1 MIMSVGHA
9 SVDAS
14 EHANVFGAWSELVV
28 GDRPDGLIDCY
39 LLETEGAV
47 QITAVWKTIAPAIG
61 KADDMIVKPVLTEVV
76 PRVLAPLSMFSSE
89 ENKKAEERKAMID
102 TSATPEVVPALN

>member
-1 MIMSVGHA
+1 MIMSVAHA

-47 QITAVWKTIAPAIG
+47 QITAVWKTLEDHDRAVHDEANHPAYAVFEASG
-61 KADDMIVKPVLTEVV
+61 VDPAHNLFAVV
-76 PRVLAPLSMFSSE
+76 GHLR
-89 ENKKAEERKAMID
+89 
-102 TSATPEVVPALN
+102 